1 MRIAIVDDIKEERD
15 KLADVLTKQLS
26 RRGIHVNLFEFE
38 NGEDFLIAA
47 KERPFTVVFL
57 DIYMS
62 GANGIETARE
72 LRTFDSDALLIF
84 NQLPADGNPGFIVQ
98 DKQGSIK
105 INSMLQI
112 DHNASAAKIKSWIHF

>member
-72 LRTFDSDALLIF
+72 LRTFDSDALLIL
-84 NQLPADGNPGFIVQ
+84 LPLLRIMLWM
-98 DKQGSIK
+98 GSR
-105 INSMLQI
+105 SVPCTTL
-112 DHNASAAKIKSWIHF
+112 

>member
-47 KERPFTVVFL
+47 K
-57 DIYMS
+57 
-62 GANGIETARE
+62 
-72 LRTFDSDALLIF
+72 
-84 NQLPADGNPGFIVQ
+84 
-98 DKQGSIK
+98 
-105 INSMLQI
+105 
-112 DHNASAAKIKSWIHF
+112 

>member
-57 DIYMS
+57 DIYNS
-62 GANGIETARE
+62 
-72 LRTFDSDALLIF
+72 SLLYTYPSPRDRSVSRI
-84 NQLPADGNPGFIVQ
+84 PSYA
-98 DKQGSIK
+98 
-105 INSMLQI
+105 
-112 DHNASAAKIKSWIHF
+112 

>member
-57 DIYMS
+57 DIYMGS
-62 GANGIETARE
+62 R
-72 LRTFDSDALLIF
+72 
-84 NQLPADGNPGFIVQ
+84 LPESFGHLTR
-98 DKQGSIK
+98 
-105 INSMLQI
+105 M
-112 DHNASAAKIKSWIHF
+112 HF

>member
-15 KLADVLTKQLS
+15 KLADVLMKQLS

-57 DIYMS
+57 DGDLS
-62 GANGIETARE
+62 H
-72 LRTFDSDALLIF
+72 LALVIR
-84 NQLPADGNPGFIVQ
+84 PDGNGLVVGADIEVVFGGIQHIPLRGFF
-98 DKQGSIK
+98 
-105 INSMLQI
+105 L
-112 DHNASAAKIKSWIHF
+112 

>member
-57 DIYMS
+57 FPVS
-62 GANGIETARE
+62 NCRAKQ
-72 LRTFDSDALLIF
+72 LLTEIGR
-84 NQLPADGNPGFIVQ
+84 AHV
-98 DKQGSIK
+98 
-105 INSMLQI
+105 
-112 DHNASAAKIKSWIHF
+112 

>member
-47 KERPFTVVFL
+47 KERPFTVVFSGHL
-57 DIYMS
+57 HEWGKWDRDCQRASDI
-62 GANGIETARE
+62 
-72 LRTFDSDALLIF
+72 
-84 NQLPADGNPGFIVQ
+84 
-98 DKQGSIK
+98 
-105 INSMLQI
+105 
-112 DHNASAAKIKSWIHF
+112 

>member
-57 DIYMS
+57 DIYMN
-62 GANGIETARE
+62 GADCQRA
-72 LRTFDSDALLIF
+72 SDI
-84 NQLPADGNPGFIVQ
+84 
-98 DKQGSIK
+98 
-105 INSMLQI
+105 
-112 DHNASAAKIKSWIHF
+112 

>member
-62 GANGIETARE
+62 GASVLSAIWLHPDIAS
-72 LRTFDSDALLIF
+72 FSPSVWHPHLLHPTTD
-84 NQLPADGNPGFIVQ
+84 PAPNSPLNAPYCTT
-98 DKQGSIK
+98 GSR
-105 INSMLQI
+105 
-112 DHNASAAKIKSWIHF
+112 HFLTNHRR

>member
-72 LRTFDSDALLIF
+72 LRTFDFGCTFNFYYHLLRIM
-84 NQLPADGNPGFIVQ
+84 LWM
-98 DKQGSIK
+98 GSR
-105 INSMLQI
+105 SVPCTTL
-112 DHNASAAKIKSWIHF
+112 

>member
-47 KERPFTVVFL
+47 KVVLSPSFFWT
-57 DIYMS
+57 S
-62 GANGIETARE
+62 T
-72 LRTFDSDALLIF
+72 
-84 NQLPADGNPGFIVQ
+84 
-98 DKQGSIK
+98 
-105 INSMLQI
+105 
-112 DHNASAAKIKSWIHF
+112 

>member
-47 KERPFTVVFL
+47 KERPFTVVFVVKKNSCGNWL
-57 DIYMS
+57 
-62 GANGIETARE
+62 G
-72 LRTFDSDALLIF
+72 SDTLGRSF
-84 NQLPADGNPGFIVQ
+84 
-98 DKQGSIK
+98 
-105 INSMLQI
+105 
-112 DHNASAAKIKSWIHF
+112 